1 MIDTRPH
8 VGLNAQLLSGAA
20 GYRSAGIH
28 GYSVELLRRLPSA
41 DAGLHYTAFANR
53 AAAALI
59 ETMPVRST
67 RLPTQQPWARIAWE
81 QFVQPFAA
89 RPARLDL
96 LHGLAFVSPL
106 AQPCPTVVT
115 VHDLSFALFPE
126 FFRGANAAYLRL
138 FTRLS
143 CRRAARIIAVSENT
157 RADVIRLYGVPG
169 ARVEAIPHG
178 VNTQFHPRS
187 PGEVAEFHRA
197 HSLPDHF
204 ILFVGTLEPR
214 KNLIKLIEAFAQ
226 VSNCKSRRSPRVRE
240 ISNLKLVL
248 VGGQGWYYDPIF
260 AAVERLN
267 LKERVVFAGY
277 VPGDELPLWY
287 AAADVFA
294 FPSRYEGFGMPVLEA
309 MACGAPVVASTASSL
324 PEVAGD
330 AALTVSPDD
339 ADALAAA
346 LQRALTDTAWR
357 EEARAKGIAR
367 AAMFT
372 WESTA
377 RLTAAVY
384 RRVLVGE

>member
-1 MIDTRPH
+1 MTDTRPH
-8 VGLNAQLLSGAA
+8 IGLNAQLLSGAA

-28 GYSVELLRRLPSA
+28 GYIVELLRWLPLA
-41 DAGLHYTAFANR
+41 DAGLHYMAFANR

-59 ETMPVRST
+59 GALPVRST
-67 RLPTQQPWARIAWE
+67 RWPTTRPGARIVWE

-89 RPARLDL
+89 RQAGLEL

-126 FFRGANAAYLRL
+126 LFRSANAVYLRL

-143 CRRAARIIAVSENT
+143 CQRAARIIAVSENT
-157 RADVIRLYGVPG
+157 RADVIQLYGVPG
-169 ARVEAIPHG
+169 RRVEAIPHG
-178 VNTQFHPRS
+178 VDAQFHPRS
-187 PGEVAEFHRA
+187 PGEVAKFRRA

-214 KNLIKLIEAFAQ
+214 KNLIKLIEAFAH
-226 VSNCKSRRSPRVRE
+226 
-240 ISNLKLVL
+240 ISVWPASARNLKLVL
-248 VGGQGWYYDPIF
+248 VGGKGWYYNPIF

-267 LKERVVFAGY
+267 LRERVIFAGY
-277 VPGDELPLWY
+277 VPADELPLWY

-294 FPSRYEGFGMPVLEA
+294 FPSCYEGFGMPVLEA
-309 MACGAPVVASTASSL
+309 MASGTPVVTSTAASL

-339 ADALAAA
+339 VDALTAA
-346 LQRALTDTAWR
+346 LHRALTDTAWR
-357 EEARAKGIAR
+357 EEARARGIAR
-367 AAMFT
+367 TARFT

-377 RLTAAVY
+377 RSTAAVY
-384 RRVLVGE
+384 HRVLVGE